1 MIISEKLK
9 IYFNAQF
16 QCQTKSETYGVILFG
31 KHLQIIKSWS
41 LYLYQLVTLMAT
53 IMFAKT
59 CSSEYQWVT
68 VLYPEINWV
77 WSRTECLMV
86 NRVRLLT
93 FFSQSYTSMLYDLLW
108 ARSLKLYIWKSESI
122 WRRLRF
128 FETYYLNSLRIFL
141 YKIVKKCFI
150 LIVFNCLF
158 AFILVALYIFKNT
171 MLVTCDP
178 DWAMGD
184 KIWSGQVMSEG
195 QKDRR
200 TDWSP

>member
-1 MIISEKLK
+1 MKFISISVSNINGYDNVCKDLFIWVSMSDSIISWNKL
-9 IYFNAQF
+9 
-16 QCQTKSETYGVILFG
+16 G
-31 KHLQIIKSWS
+31 II
-41 LYLYQLVTLMAT
+41 AH
-53 IMFAKT
+53 
-59 CSSEYQWVT
+59 WVF
-68 VLYPEINWV
+68 
-77 WSRTECLMV
+77 LMV

-93 FFSQSYTSMLYDLLW
+93 FFFQSYTSMLYDLLW
-108 ARSLKLYIWKSESI
+108 ARSLKLYIWKTESI

-158 AFILVALYIFKNT
+158 AFILVALYIYKNT